1 MSGLTGFLTKEERID
16 KAIKISKKWLR
27 ELLQLEQAIKSLE
40 ELYNNTD
47 GMRAV
52 QYKAVSVPT
61 HKNSDISSAVA
72 IERAEIAE
80 RLKITKIRVKIIKAA
95 LLTLDDVE
103 YQSVYNRYVLGLS
116 WTKVADRLFFSER
129 WVKKLSSRG
138 VEKVA
143 RSIFGLPV

>member
-1 MSGLTGFLTKEERID
+1 MTGLLTKEERID
-16 KAIKISKKWLR
+16 KAISITKKWLR
-27 ELLQLEQAIKSLE
+27 ELLQLEQAVKSLE

-52 QYKAVSVPT
+52 QYKAVSYST
-61 HKNSDISSAVA
+61 NSKSDISEKIA
-72 IERAEIAE
+72 IERVEIAE
-80 RLKITKIRVKIIKAA
+80 RLKITRIRVKIIKAA

-116 WTKVADRLFFSER
+116 WIKVADRLFFSER
-129 WVKKLSSRG
+129 WVKKLSKRG

-143 RSIFGLPV
+143 RSIFGLPL